1 MEERLANM
9 SKNNPGNEP
18 DEEEAMTPQENCV
31 TVDPVPAITLSLDKK
46 VSVTNCTQLNVR
58 SQPIPGS
65 EIVEIVNVDD
75 VLVLFEPI
83 PDSNFA
89 KVLTPSGN
97 IGFVMRDYIREV

>member
-18 DEEEAMTPQENCV
+18 DEEEAMTPQDNCV
-31 TVDPVPAITLSLDKK
+31 AVDSVTAK
-46 VSVTNCTQLNVR
+46 VSVINCTQLNVR

-65 EIVEIVNVDD
+65 EIMEIVNVDD
-75 VLVLFEPI
+75 VLVLLELI

-97 IGFVMRDYIREV
+97 TGFVMQDYIREV